1 MSVTAEE
8 YVRAIMLDETEKWVR
23 ETPTVY
29 ENARIERE
37 YEFADGAVIMY
48 EWRDVSVGDFNHRF
62 TLVKAPNPNPK
73 GLAEGLITIID
84 Y

>member
-1 MSVTAEE
+1 MGSEK
-8 YVRAIMLDETEKWVR
+8 YVAIIMNDDTERIVR

-37 YEFADGAVIMY
+37 YEFEDGAVVRY
-48 EWRDVSVGDFNHRF
+48 EWRDVSLGGFNHRF
-62 TLVKAPNPNPK
+62 TLVRPPKPNPRK
-73 GLAEGLITIID
+73 LSAGVIRTID

>member
-1 MSVTAEE
+1 MKAEE
-8 YVRAIMLDETEKWVR
+8 YVHLILRDETEKFVR
-23 ETPTVY
+23 ETPIVY

-37 YEFADGAVIMY
+37 YEFEDGAIVRY

-62 TLVKAPNPNPK
+62 TLMKAPSPNRN
-73 GLAEGLITIID
+73 GLSTGIIKTID

>member
-8 YVRAIMLDETEKWVR
+8 YVRAIMLDETDKWVR

-37 YEFADGAVIMY
+37 YEFQDGAIIRY
-48 EWRDVSVGDFNHRF
+48 EWRNVSEGDFNHRF
-62 TLVKAPNPNPK
+62 TLVTAPSPNPN
-73 GLAEGLITIID
+73 GLVEGLITTID